1 MKGVGRMDGKTELL
15 RSLGLEGVWH
25 NFVFLGEAGS
35 GKSEIA
41 ISFAKALA
49 KAGDKPVH
57 FFDLDMTKPLF
68 RSRDAGTELEQAG
81 ITVHYQEQFM
91 DAPTLVGGV
100 TPMLRDEDS
109 LVVLDVGGD
118 YIGARSIGGFA
129 PQLNRPSTAVFY
141 VINSYRPWSD
151 TIEHIDGTLGKI
163 LGVSHVKLTQLF
175 LVANPNNGVT
185 TSLNE
190 VIVGYHKTDALVR
203 EYMPLAFACVRE
215 ELAREAAQALPVP
228 VFPLHLALTYPW
240 LDN

>member
-1 MKGVGRMDGKTELL
+1 MNQTLPLLDG
-15 RSLGLEGVWH
+15 LGLNGSWH

-41 ISFAKALA
+41 ISFARALA
-49 KAGDKPVH
+49 KTGTRPVH

-68 RSRDAGTELEQAG
+68 RSRDAGRELEQAG
-81 ITVHYQEQFM
+81 VVVHYQEQFM

-100 TPMLRDEDS
+100 TPMLRDADA

-129 PQLNRPSTAVFY
+129 PQLNRPSAAVFY
-141 VINSYRPWSD
+141 VINAYRPWSD

-175 LVANPNNGVT
+175 LVANPNNGADT
-185 TSLNE
+185 TLDE
-190 VIVGYHKTDALVR
+190 VVEGYHKTDALVR
-203 EYMPLAFACVRE
+203 EYLPLSFACVRE
-215 ELAREAAQALPVP
+215 GLAEAAAKALPVP
-228 VFPLHLALTYPW
+228 VFPLRLALAYPW
-240 LDN
+240 LDR

>member
-1 MKGVGRMDGKTELL
+1 MGGTVEPL
-15 RSLGLEGVWH
+15 RGLGLEGAWH
-25 NFVFLGEAGS
+25 NFAFLGEAGG

-49 KAGDKPVH
+49 RTEPGRVH

-68 RSRDAGTELEQAG
+68 RSRDAGAELERAG
-81 ITVHYQEQFM
+81 VVVHYQEQFM

-100 TPMLRDEDS
+100 APMLRDENS

-118 YIGARSIGGFA
+118 HIGARSIGGFA

-141 VINSYRPWSD
+141 VINAYRPWSD

-175 LVANPNNGVT
+175 LVANPNNGVST
-185 TSLNE
+185 TLDE
-190 VIVGYHKTDALVR
+190 VVEGYHRTDALVG
-203 EYMPLAFACVRE
+203 EYMPLKFACVRE
-215 ELAREAAQALPVP
+215 DLAEAAAKVLPVP
-228 VFPLHLALTYPW
+228 VFPLRLALTCPW
-240 LDN
+240 LTD